1 MIFLAAG
8 LRRAATAAAFLLS
21 SLTPADAHPHVW
33 ITYLAT
39 LVFHAGKVTALREQW
54 TFDQDFT
61 LVALGD
67 LPTGAATKVL
77 KPSDIP
83 VLEKS
88 EFSNLRNYAYF
99 HHVFLGEADQGIGAL
114 QDFTARLSGQELVY
128 NFTLAL
134 KAPIDPRAT
143 PPEIGIWDDT
153 FFVDVEPASD
163 AGITM
168 EGDGAAGC
176 STAIVQ
182 DEAHAIFDGMVT
194 PPAIKLTCVKS
205 N

>member
-1 MIFLAAG
+1 MSRLTGRWGVALAVG
-8 LRRAATAAAFLLS
+8 LLLADSSPAA
-21 SLTPADAHPHVW
+21 AHPHVW
-33 ITYLAT
+33 ITYLAK
-39 LVFHAGKVTALREQW
+39 LVFQAGKVEALREQW

-67 LPTGAATKVL
+67 LPTGAGTKVL

-83 VLEKS
+83 ILEKS
-88 EFSNLRNYAYF
+88 EFSNLSKYAYF
-99 HHVFLGEADQGIGAL
+99 HHVFIGPDDQGIGAVR
-114 QDFTARLSGQELVY
+114 DFTARLSGQELVY
-128 NFTLAL
+128 NFTIML
-134 KAPIDPRAT
+134 KQPIDPRAT

-168 EGDGAAGC
+168 EGDGSAGC

-182 DEAHAIFDGMVT
+182 DDAHSIFDGMVT
-194 PPAIKLTCVKS
+194 PPAIKLTCANAK
-205 N
+205 